1 MFKELVIKGGP
12 IHAGKTFVF
21 PTGETA
27 IVGPNGCG
35 KSLLAEYMAFSLFG
49 TVALRGKVSDYKGL
63 SVVAKLSIKGINYV
77 IERDTKTCTIRKDN
91 ESLGIGTKACNAIII
106 SLLGYDYNVYKMGN
120 YAGQLD
126 ILGLGRLKP
135 SERKTALDRT
145 LGIGIIDKLIKYAND
160 IALKNRHES
169 DALKSVL
176 VDPGQEPVPPTCYR
190 EGIRQELFSEYT
202 AISNDI
208 EGYKAFREMER
219 PIQPIKPKEPAIRLL
234 VSDTPVQFLE
244 KVLKR
249 KELETERVA
258 LSGLALPPFTKEF
271 LTAQLSQWEKYGKY
285 ENYLKSTQPFQDKE
299 PDLTLKE
306 WDSLQTNVTAWRLY
320 DEEMSAYNLQEI
332 KCPNCNHKFNPYRK
346 TPIKPF
352 GERPTVSNEYLQKQR
367 ELIAK
372 KQFINQI
379 DVVDPVQK
387 PRMEVSEIYNYISAI
402 DYYNDAQNRL
412 EVIDLELLNLEVYTQ
427 EDFNDLQQYE
437 KDFSVYKEK
446 LNQWEVLSAKYNE
459 LAQKFD
465 GYNLQWAETRKN
477 ELAVY
482 YENTRRYEEK
492 KKEYDQKKAEYDRIL
507 GRATEMDQQE
517 TRYKTAADNLKTMKV
532 KIKGYVLPSLQKVS
546 SILLSEM
553 SDGLFQKVEIDP
565 DFNILVEDREIN
577 LFSGSEQAMINLALR
592 LGLGQVLTHRA
603 FSVFIGDEIDAS
615 MRDERAQLTADCLR
629 KISKYI
635 KQVILISHRDIDADH
650 FINLGDK

>member
-1 MFKELVIKGGP
+1 MFKKIDIKGGP

-49 TVALRGKVSDYKGL
+49 TVALRGKVSDYKNL
-63 SVVAKLSIKGINYV
+63 SVAAEVSIKGKNYL
-77 IERDTKTCTIRKDN
+77 IERDTKTCKIISGTDV
-91 ESLGIGTKACNAIII
+91 LGTGTKPCNAIII

-160 IALKNRHES
+160 IALKNQHES
-169 DALKSVL
+169 EAIKSIL

-190 EGIRQELFSEYT
+190 EGIRQELFTEYT

-219 PIQPIKPKEPAIRLL
+219 PVQPAKPKEPAIRLL
-234 VSDTPVQFLE
+234 VSDTPAQFLE

-271 LTAQLSQWEKYGKY
+271 LAAQLLQWEKYGKY

-299 PDLTLKE
+299 PDLTPEE
-306 WDSLQTNVTAWRLY
+306 WDNLQTEVTAWRLY
-320 DEEMSAYNLQEI
+320 DQEVTAYSLQEVS
-332 KCPNCNHKFNPYRK
+332 CPNCNHKFNPFK
-346 TPIKPF
+346 KPPVKPL
-352 GERPTVSNEYLQKQR
+352 GERPTVSAEYLQEQK

-372 KQFINQI
+372 KQFINQLE
-379 DVVDPVQK
+379 VVDPVQK
-387 PRMEVSEIYNYISAI
+387 PLMEVAEIYNYRNAI
-402 DYYNDAQNRL
+402 DDYDKAQKRL

-446 LNQWEVLSAKYNE
+446 LNQWGVLATKYDE
-459 LAQKFD
+459 LAKKFD

-482 YENTRRYEEK
+482 YENVRRYEEQK
-492 KKEYDQKKAEYDRIL
+492 QEYDRKKAEYDCVYEKAL
-507 GRATEMDQQE
+507 EMDRQE
-517 TRYKTAADNLKTMKV
+517 VRYKTAVDNLKTMKV

-565 DFNILVEDREIN
+565 DFNILVEDREIS